1 MRDFFLKEVSC
12 FPCMF
17 SLVENKHNVHVQQHP
32 SQEKHRLTDKLYQKK
47 KESQWLGYECTSHST
62 FFHHYQKEEKPPITP
77 SGLSLDYSDSS

>member
-47 KESQWLGYECTSHST
+47 MKV
-62 FFHHYQKEEKPPITP
+62 
-77 SGLSLDYSDSS
+77 SGLDMNVQAIVHSSIIIKRKRNLQLHQVV